1 MEGVGRAAE
10 LGRLLDVARAAR
22 TVTPPPVLI
31 TGPAGIGK
39 SELVDRLRRHVEGP
53 DGPAGPDGM
62 TVVRAVA
69 PDVEVSRPGALLER
83 CLAAARAAGA
93 RPDDVPTGPSRPGAA
108 ALLAALED
116 LADHRP
122 VLLVADDLHRAD
134 PESLATLRRL
144 LRRLPP
150 LRVMTVLAGH
160 DRPDDWLEP
169 PPGDAWPEDTVRLTL
184 RGLTTA
190 EVAELAREIDPD
202 VTPWTVARLRE
213 ETDGNPMYL
222 RAVLA
227 DRDPGDGDLAGRDL
241 AGRYRL
247 GRPRPPGS
255 LAAGLRRRLAGAPPR
270 AREALEALAVLG
282 EPASVQ
288 VLRTLTGHDSVSED
302 CAPLVREGLLEAQVD
317 ETDEILSYRSALV
330 RDAVYGSLPAAR
342 RRALHRQAADLTGGT
357 AHWRHLVGSTDGPD
371 AGLADALEKA
381 ATTEFE
387 QGALVAAAEYFLW
400 AAARSPDERA
410 RAARLTEGVRL
421 LVHAAREG
429 HALAHTA
436 EIEALPDGPARS
448 ELLGLLAFARD
459 EVAASR
465 DLLAAARAGIV
476 GGAVPGESVA
486 RLDLEL
492 AYVHCQ
498 LGDGEA
504 AVRAA
509 DDARRQIPEQHRLV
523 PLVHAFLAAGTA
535 LTEGPARGLE
545 HLAFLPTSPARA
557 TPYELPALTQRGTLN
572 GLLGRL
578 APGCADLTVV
588 ARRRSTPLAHLLGV
602 SAQVHLIWCD
612 YLLGEWDAARR
623 ELEVAVE
630 AVTRHGRSFDHATL
644 WSLSSILHAG
654 RGEHDAARA
663 DLARARMLAE
673 TADFLGPRIH
683 LTLADAA
690 IAQAEGRA
698 GDVAGTLSALTPD
711 ELEPER
717 VQLYSGWW
725 LPALVDSHL
734 DTGRLDSAARAL
746 AALDRVPSAGSCLP
760 VARAW
765 LAGRLTAALGDLPGA
780 RRAFE
785 AGLALP
791 ADGGEPGW
799 YRTRLRHAYG
809 TTLVLAGHRAAG
821 RTALDAAADTF
832 SRLGARPFLERCL
845 ADLADAADPGDLA
858 VGPGPARGRWADDL
872 TDRERE
878 VTTLV
883 GRGWTN
889 PEIAAE
895 LFVSTKT
902 VEYHLRNVYGKLGLR
917 GRRALRDRVQSR

>member
-1 MEGVGRAAE
+1 M
-10 LGRLLDVARAAR
+10 
-22 TVTPPPVLI
+22 
-31 TGPAGIGK
+31 
-39 SELVDRLRRHVEGP
+39 H
-53 DGPAGPDGM
+53 
-62 TVVRAVA
+62 
-69 PDVEVSRPGALLER
+69 
-83 CLAAARAAGA
+83 
-93 RPDDVPTGPSRPGAA
+93 
-108 ALLAALED
+108 
-116 LADHRP
+116 
-122 VLLVADDLHRAD
+122 
-134 PESLATLRRL
+134 
-144 LRRLPP
+144 
-150 LRVMTVLAGH
+150 
-160 DRPDDWLEP
+160 
-169 PPGDAWPEDTVRLTL
+169 
-184 RGLTTA
+184 
-190 EVAELAREIDPD
+190 
-202 VTPWTVARLRE
+202 
-213 ETDGNPMYL
+213 
-222 RAVLA
+222 
-227 DRDPGDGDLAGRDL
+227 
-241 AGRYRL
+241 
-247 GRPRPPGS
+247 
-255 LAAGLRRRLAGAPPR
+255 
-270 AREALEALAVLG
+270 
-282 EPASVQ
+282 
-288 VLRTLTGHDSVSED
+288 VLRTLTGHDTVSED
-302 CAPLVREGLLEAQVD
+302 CAPAVREGLLEAQVD
-317 ETDEILSYRSALV
+317 ETDEILSFRSALV

-342 RRALHRQAADLTGGT
+342 RRALHRCAADLTGGT

-381 ATTEFE
+381 ATAEFE
-387 QGALVAAAEYFLW
+387 QGALVAAAEYLLW

-429 HALAHTA
+429 HALTHTA

-459 EVAASR
+459 EVTASR
-465 DLLAAARAGIV
+465 DLLVAARAGMV
-476 GGAVPGESVA
+476 DGTVPGESVA

-509 DDARRQIPEQHRLV
+509 DDARRQIPEEHRLA
-523 PLVHAFLAAGTA
+523 PLARAFLAAGTA

-557 TPYELPALTQRGTLN
+557 TPYELAALTQRGILN

-578 APGCADLTVV
+578 APACADLTVV
-588 ARRRSTPLAHLLGV
+588 ARRRGTPLAHLLGV

-698 GDVAGTLSALTPD
+698 GDVASALSALTPD
-711 ELEPER
+711 ELEPDR

-765 LAGRLTAALGDLPGA
+765 LAGRLAAALGDLPGA

-809 TTLVLAGHRAAG
+809 ATLVLAGHRSAG
-821 RTALDAAADTF
+821 RTALDAAADAY

-845 ADLADAADPGDLA
+845 ADLADAADPADLA
-858 VGPGPARGRWADDL
+858 VGAVGPPRPAAAGPTTSPTASGRSRRSSGAGGRTPRSPPSCSSRPRPSSTTCATSTGSSASAAGARCATGCRAASPGLVQVVVLHQAAARLGDRARERRV
-872 TDRERE
+872 DRERVGE
-878 VTTLV
+878 VVHRQVVLHGHGQRQDQLAGHRRHDHPADDDARRRPAEHLDEALAQAGHLRPRVRAQRHDDLAGVELPALHLGVADADGGDLGAGEHRRGDGLEPQRGDALAQRVPHRDPALHGRDRRQRQEAGAVAGGVDAGDRGAGDAVDVDVAALAQLQADV
-883 GRGWTN
+883 GR
-889 PEIAAE
+889 
-895 LFVSTKT
+895 
-902 VEYHLRNVYGKLGLR
+902 RR
-917 GRRALRDRVQSR
+917 GRRCWAPSRRSSARATPRPRARRTASPARRRRWRRPCRPASAARWSRRAR

>member
-10 LGRLLDVARAAR
+10 LGRMLDVARRAR
-22 TVTPPPVLI
+22 TATPSPVLI

-83 CLAAARAAGA
+83 CLSAARAAGA
-93 RPDDVPTGPSRPGAA
+93 RPADVPTGPSRPGAA
-108 ALLAALED
+108 ALLAALEE
-116 LADHRP
+116 LADRRP

-184 RGLTTA
+184 RGLTDT

-227 DRDPGDGDLAGRDL
+227 DRDTTETDL

-282 EPASVQ
+282 EPASVH

-302 CAPLVREGLLEAQVD
+302 CAPAVREGLLEAQVD
-317 ETDEILSYRSALV
+317 ETDEILSFRSALV

-342 RRALHRQAADLTGGT
+342 RRALHRCAADLTGGT

-371 AGLADALEKA
+371 AGLADALEKV
-381 ATTEFE
+381 ATSEFE
-387 QGALVAAAEYFLW
+387 QGALVAAAEYLLW

-429 HALAHTA
+429 HALTHTA

-459 EVAASR
+459 EVTASR
-465 DLLAAARAGIV
+465 DLLVAARAGMV
-476 GGAVPGESVA
+476 DGTVPGESVA

-498 LGDGEA
+498 LSDGEA

-509 DDARRQIPEQHRLV
+509 EDARRQVPEGRQPV
-523 PLVHAFLAAGTA
+523 PLARAFLAAGTA

-557 TPYELPALTQRGTLN
+557 TPYELAALTQRGILN

-578 APGCADLTVV
+578 APACADLTVV
-588 ARRRSTPLAHLLGV
+588 ARRRGTPLAHLLGV

-654 RGEHDAARA
+654 RGEHDAART

-698 GDVAGTLSALTPD
+698 GDVAGTLSALTPA

-746 AALDRVPSAGSCLP
+746 AALDRVPSAGSARPAGTGRGCATRTGRRWCSPATARPAGPPSTPRRTPTVASAP
-760 VARAW
+760 VRSSCAAW
-765 LAGRLTAALGDLPGA
+765 RTSRTRPIPPTWPSVPSVPSGPSRPVGAGPTTSPTASGRSRRSSGAGGRTPRSPPSCSSRPRPSSTTCATSTGSSASAAGA
-780 RRAFE
+780 RCAT
-785 AGLALP
+785 GC
-791 ADGGEPGW
+791 
-799 YRTRLRHAYG
+799 
-809 TTLVLAGHRAAG
+809 RAA
-821 RTALDAAADTF
+821 D
-832 SRLGARPFLERCL
+832 
-845 ADLADAADPGDLA
+845 
-858 VGPGPARGRWADDL
+858 
-872 TDRERE
+872 
-878 VTTLV
+878 
-883 GRGWTN
+883 
-889 PEIAAE
+889 
-895 LFVSTKT
+895 
-902 VEYHLRNVYGKLGLR
+902 
-917 GRRALRDRVQSR
+917 